1 VVLEVTAKDSDG
13 KTVAS
18 QSRHY
23 HPQATDERS
32 TRMLYGAQVKAAYLR
47 DTSLQPYE
55 TRLETFELDLPEG
68 VREVEVTVDLF
79 YELGNPEQ
87 RFDIHRLTER
97 VSLDR

>member
-1 VVLEVTAKDSDG
+1 VVLEVTAKSADG
-13 KTVAS
+13 KVVAA

-55 TRLETFELDLPEG
+55 TRMETFELELPEG
-68 VREVEVTVDLF
+68 LREVEVNVDLF

-87 RFDIHRLTER
+87 RYDIHRITEK
-97 VSLDR
+97 VGLDR